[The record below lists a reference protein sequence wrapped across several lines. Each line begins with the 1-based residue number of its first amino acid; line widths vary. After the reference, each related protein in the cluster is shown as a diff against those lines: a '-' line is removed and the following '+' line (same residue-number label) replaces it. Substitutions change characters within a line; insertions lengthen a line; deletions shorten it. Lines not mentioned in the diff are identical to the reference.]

1 MIPAA
6 ARLFNTV
13 FNTCSHFETV
23 ALYHGECLKNRH
35 DNKCPGSEVNYDS
48 HDMHSE

>member
-13 FNTCSHFETV
+13 FNTCSHFE
-23 ALYHGECLKNRH
+23 YPGECLTYLH
-35 DNKCPGSEVNYDS
+35 DNKCPGWEENYDS